1 MFGRK
6 YSIVGYTYTD
16 CPILFY
22 KWIHRGQYRH
32 FLLQP
37 VAQSFIHLVVAR
49 YIFSGLPGY
58 GVKYYLLTLP
68 RNFINR

>member
-32 FLLQP
+32 FSSCSQLLKVSFILLLQDIYFQDYR
-37 VAQSFIHLVVAR
+37 VTV
-49 YIFSGLPGY
+49 
-58 GVKYYLLTLP
+58 
-68 RNFINR
+68 